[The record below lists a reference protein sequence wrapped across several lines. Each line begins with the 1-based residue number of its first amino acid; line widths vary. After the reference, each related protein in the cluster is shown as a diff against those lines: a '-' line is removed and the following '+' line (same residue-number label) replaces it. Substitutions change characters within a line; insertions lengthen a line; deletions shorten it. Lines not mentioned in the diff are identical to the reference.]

1 MAAFESIAVLTLKRV
16 SGSFHELFNLINSLW
31 IENLPGGLPL
41 STKNLSAEK
50 RMRQNEKRRLR
61 NKSAKSAIRTASKKV
76 VVAAQANNVA
86 EAKAA
91 LQDMIKRIDTAARKG
106 IVKKNTAARKKSR
119 MQKLVNRLEG

>member
-1 MAAFESIAVLTLKRV
+1 
-16 SGSFHELFNLINSLW
+16 
-31 IENLPGGLPL
+31 
-41 STKNLSAEK
+41 
-50 RMRQNEKRRLR
+50 MRQNEKRRLR

-119 MQKLVNRLEG
+119 MQKLVNRLDG